1 MFKVMAQ
8 ASVTQAGPQCWL
20 YWEIGFDFR
29 NTIECFVIIL
39 CEMVHGLPKL
49 CVACRL
55 TERVLEDDCVYAMCE
70 AVKVLELVVCWPA
83 VTWGEE
89 DLGGAG
95 PREWQGRGEC
105 QLKVAVNRKVLKVRG
120 GLGDGSVIQVTWSGC
135 LEWGGLEEWW
145 VEIWWSMSSKQ
156 TIKVWFF
163 AILTS
168 GHGTYIKNDTVLS
181 SFVIISDAQENGLM
195 TLFRIKHVWPP
206 HFYVQSTG
214 TPFLLFIH
222 PQPVPLIELSIHN
235 AFKAC
240 KASAIVPGCANF

>member
-29 NTIECFVIIL
+29 LTIECFVIIL
-39 CEMVHGLPKL
+39 CEMVHDLSKL

-105 QLKVAVNRKVLKVRG
+105 LLKVAMNRKVLKVRG

-156 TIKVWFF
+156 TIKVWLF

-168 GHGTYIKNDTVLS
+168 GHGTYIK
-181 SFVIISDAQENGLM
+181 M
-195 TLFRIKHVWPP
+195 TTDVFFCDNFWCARKRTHD
-206 HFYVQSTG
+206 S
-214 TPFLLFIH
+214 
-222 PQPVPLIELSIHN
+222 VPD
-235 AFKAC
+235 KAC
-240 KASAIVPGCANF
+240 LASTLLCTVYRDSFPIVHPSAARPADRAINTQCIQGLQG